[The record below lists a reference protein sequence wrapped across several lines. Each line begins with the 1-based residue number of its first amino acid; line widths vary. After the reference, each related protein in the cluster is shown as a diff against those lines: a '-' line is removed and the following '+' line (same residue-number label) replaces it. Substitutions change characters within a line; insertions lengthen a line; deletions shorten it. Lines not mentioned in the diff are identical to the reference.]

1 MHASSPVAEHPTSY
15 WAATR
20 GPGDDFDALTSDCE
34 TDFLIVGGGFSGL
47 SAAYRLRS
55 FGADCTVLEANDVGW
70 GASGRNGGMVVP
82 RYKHTFPA
90 LTKDYGK
97 ETALN
102 MYRAAHRAVDLIETL
117 VRDEGMDCGFARCGH
132 LTPFVHEPDAKRFAA
147 DADWL
152 AREAGDTVPRIFDRA
167 EIEARTG
174 TPFYCGAYF
183 EPRGGAIHPLR
194 YSRQLAAAVAR
205 RGGRIHTR
213 TPVLSWSRE
222 GTSIQARTP
231 NATIRARRLLLAT
244 NAYADLTYAG
254 DDLKRRVVPIT
265 SSLIATAP
273 LPEVIRKAILP
284 LGNVVTDAKRL
295 TNYYRISDDGRMIFG
310 GRGGA
315 SHKESERIYRRLAR
329 EMAQIYPLL
338 ADCCIDFRWSGR
350 VAVTLDG
357 LPRVGKLDDQVF
369 FAMGYNGRGV
379 ALATLLG
386 HMLADLSA
394 GQGSATGPLTSGL
407 KPIPFHALRVPAKKV
422 VMTYY
427 KLRDALGY

>member
-1 MHASSPVAEHPTSY
+1 VRASLPSAEHPASY

-20 GPGDDFDALTSDCE
+20 GLGENFEALAADHE
-34 TDFLIVGGGFSGL
+34 TDFLIVGGGFTGL

-55 FGADCTVLEANDVGW
+55 LGLDCTVLEANDVGW

-90 LTKDYGK
+90 LAKDYGK
-97 ETALN
+97 ETALR
-102 MYRAAHRAVDLIETL
+102 MHRAAHRAVDLIETL
-117 VRDEGMDCGFARCGH
+117 VRDEGMNCGFARCGH

-147 DADWL
+147 DVAWL
-152 AREAGDTVPRIFDRA
+152 AQEAGDTVPRLIDRA
-167 EIEARTG
+167 ETEARTG
-174 TPFYCGAYF
+174 TSFYTGAYF

-194 YSRQLAAAVAR
+194 YSRELAAAVAR
-205 RGGRIHTR
+205 RGGCIHAR

-222 GTSIQARTP
+222 GTSILARTP
-231 NATIRARRLLLAT
+231 NATVRARQLLLAT
-244 NAYADLTYAG
+244 NAYTDLTPAG
-254 DDLKRRVVPIT
+254 AGLKRCIVPIT

-273 LPEVIRKAILP
+273 LAEEMRKAILP
-284 LGNVVTDAKRL
+284 QGNVVTDAKRL
-295 TNYYRISDDGRMIFG
+295 TNYFRISDDGRMIFG

-315 SHKESERIYRRLAR
+315 SHRESESIYRRLGR
-329 EMAQIYPLL
+329 EMAGIYPAL
-338 ADCCIDFRWSGR
+338 AGCPIDFRWSGP

-357 LPRVGKLDDQVF
+357 LPRVGRLADQIF

-386 HMLADLSA
+386 HMLADLGA
-394 GQGSATGPLTSGL
+394 GQGSELGPLTGSFE
-407 KPIPFHALRVPAKKV
+407 PIPFHAFRVPAKKV

-427 KLRDALGY
+427 KMRDALGV